1 MNNVSVGDRG
11 CHELVVVVIFSFILV
26 LPFVKNKFECDNL
39 VSLYSTLFGQLFNRI
54 ASLSFIFFTEEY
66 CKFILYVSYY
76 YIFECIV
83 IIDYYYYY
91 LEVFK
96 CHKCHMHVSHI

>member
-54 ASLSFIFFTEEY
+54 ASLSFFFLR
-66 CKFILYVSYY
+66 KSIASLSYMLAITIY
-76 YIFECIV
+76 LSV
-83 IIDYYYYY
+83 LLSLIIIIIIW
-91 LEVFK
+91 K
-96 CHKCHMHVSHI
+96 CLSAINVTCM